1 MSTENI
7 FIAHPKTIEQ
17 INALKAIVK
26 AFKIDFEVTKKE
38 DTVLFFNEIQSS
50 LNQVKDF
57 RTGKLPKQS
66 AKDFLN
72 DL

>member
-1 MSTENI
+1 MATENI

-38 DTVLFFNEIQSS
+38 VDTVPIKEIQSS
-50 LNQVKDF
+50 LDQVQEM

-72 DL
+72 EL